1 METNNN
7 QTPQYSYNYT
17 GPAAQNPQPVNPQY
31 TGPQMSNPQIVNPQA
46 GNPQMGNVVQMQ
58 PVIKGNAEHFRKYGL
73 LSVIFGLIYGFC
85 LYNNHSSITYP
96 IFMVCAL
103 VILKFV
109 RARDGLSLITDCNG
123 KRALGIFYVASLI
136 LLSIHRCLT
145 TSPALNFLERTAI
158 FLLLFSY
165 VIYLYVDT
173 TGFDIGAWLLSI
185 LLTLIKPIEHLGS
198 PFSDYSALRKS
209 RAKEE
214 VSQKKKNF
222 NAVLI
227 GLAITV
233 PLLVVI
239 IPLLASADAVFENM
253 LSSIFKDIDIPEYL
267 FHAFMMAATAIVGFW
282 CAYTIITSMTRQEI
296 KIKVRGEGEANPV
309 IAITFTSIIGLIYI
323 LFCAIQLLYL
333 FSGKMALPE
342 GYTYAEYAHEGF
354 YQLLAVCI
362 LNIVMV
368 SICQAFFKSS
378 KVLKALLTIIAACT
392 YIMIASSA
400 YRMIMYIDVYHL
412 TFLRLFVLWF
422 LAVLCFWLSFLII
435 SMYVRKFPVFKACM
449 VAITIAFIAFI
460 YSNPDYQIAKYD
472 LQAAAN
478 KIDEYSSVAYY
489 IEDELSFDAVP
500 AIVQDKEVLELFRR
514 YHDHEYITEEFEG
527 FRRFNVSYYIAQKY
541 LKTE

>member
-7 QTPQYSYNYT
+7 QSPQYNYNYT
-17 GPAAQNPQPVNPQY
+17 GPQIGNPQVVNPQ
-31 TGPQMSNPQIVNPQA
+31 MVNPQT

-58 PVIKGNAEHFRKYGL
+58 PMIRGNAEHFKKYGL
-73 LSVIFGLIYGFC
+73 LSVVFGLIYGFC

-96 IFMVCAL
+96 LFMACAL
-103 VILKFV
+103 VILKLI
-109 RARDGLSLITDCNG
+109 RARDGLSLIADCNG
-123 KRALGIFYVASLI
+123 KRALGIFYVVSLM

-145 TSPALNFLERTAI
+145 TSMALYVLERLAI
-158 FLLLFSY
+158 FLLFFSY

-173 TGFDIGAWLLSI
+173 TDFDIGAWMLSI
-185 LLTLIKPIEHLGS
+185 LITLIKPLEHLGS
-198 PFSDYSALRKS
+198 PFSDYAALKRS
-209 RAKEE
+209 RASEE
-214 VSQKKKNF
+214 VSQKKKNV
-222 NAVLI
+222 NAVLL
-227 GLAITV
+227 GLAITI
-233 PLLVVI
+233 PLLLVI

-253 LSSIFKDIDIPEYL
+253 LDNLFKDIDIPEYL
-267 FHAFMMAATAIVGFW
+267 FHTVMMIVTAIVGFW
-282 CAYTIITSMTRQEI
+282 CAYTIITSMVKQEI
-296 KIKVRGEGEANPV
+296 KIRVRGEGKTNPV
-309 IAITFTSIIGLIYI
+309 IAITFTSVIGLVYI
-323 LFCAIQLLYL
+323 FFCAIQLLFL

-392 YIMIASSA
+392 YIMIVSSA

-449 VAITIAFIAFI
+449 VAITLAFIAFI
-460 YSNPDYQIAKYD
+460 YSNPDYQIARYD

-478 KIDEYSSVAYY
+478 KIDEYTSVADY